1 MNTYDEKLKLAEELR
16 RCTSLSTGFETQPI
30 TARVR
35 AYSEKLIHQKIGPR
49 IKPVVSMEDCSHLNV
64 KGKR

>member
-1 MNTYDEKLKLAEELR
+1 MSYDDKVKLAEEMR
-16 RCTSLSTGFETQPI
+16 RCTSLSTGFETQPF

-35 AYSEKLIHQKIGPR
+35 AYSEKLIHAKVGPR
-49 IKPVVSMEDCSHLNV
+49 IKPKVSMEDCSHLNA